1 MNRIPVF
8 RKGAWIHYEVPE
20 AGTALWSQSLKLQ
33 IASVYASCIT
43 KGYSK
48 EKSIVLAECFAN
60 KEIYGVTYNTSI
72 EQCLKEL
79 FV

>member
-8 RKGAWIHYEVPE
+8 RKGTWIHYEVPE

-33 IASVYASCIT
+33 VASLYASAVA
-43 KGYSK
+43 KGFSK
-48 EKSIVLAECFAN
+48 EKSSVLAECYAN
-60 KEIYGVTYNTSI
+60 KEVYGVTYNQSI
-72 EQCLKEL
+72 ENCLKEL

>member
-1 MNRIPVF
+1 MNRIPIF
-8 RKGAWIHYEVPE
+8 RKGVWIHYEVPE
-20 AGTALWSQSLKLQ
+20 AGTALWSQSLKHQ
-33 IASVYASCIT
+33 VASVYASCIT

-48 EKSIVLAECFAN
+48 EKSTVLAECFAN

-79 FV
+79 LV